1 MPLSDKISISSGICG
16 ASSVVDA
23 KRIEKLNHIVCNF
36 FNCFV
41 KDQTLLG
48 YCGFYSFKM
57 NEKSQYKTM
66 QIDLVI
72 YL

>member
-36 FNCFV
+36 V
-41 KDQTLLG
+41 IVLLKLGTLV
-48 YCGFYSFKM
+48 SIASKM

-66 QIDLVI
+66 QIALVI

>member
-23 KRIEKLNHIVCNF
+23 KRIEKLNHIESNF
-36 FNCFV
+36 V
-41 KDQTLLG
+41 IVLLKLGTLV
-48 YCGFYSFKM
+48 SIASKM

-66 QIDLVI
+66 QIALVI

>member
-36 FNCFV
+36 V
-41 KDQTLLG
+41 IVLLKIKHCLG
-48 YCGFYSFKM
+48 IVVSIASKM

-66 QIDLVI
+66 QIALVI

>member
-36 FNCFV
+36 V
-41 KDQTLLG
+41 IVLLKLGTLV
-48 YCGFYSFKM
+48 SIASKM
-57 NEKSQYKTM
+57 NEKSKYKTM
-66 QIDLVI
+66 QIAFVI

>member
-23 KRIEKLNHIVCNF
+23 KRIEKLNHIESNSVI
-36 FNCFV
+36 V
-41 KDQTLLG
+41 LLKLGTLV
-48 YCGFYSFKM
+48 SIASKM

-66 QIDLVI
+66 QIALVI